1 VGGWVWV
8 GGWVGAQAVAH
19 AKAARSA
26 VHRCYS
32 LTALAGW
39 AYAYGVLRGL
49 PCGALT
55 GTGRLPARV
64 PPYSTSASAFCPPGR
79 SSALPACA
87 AADSSDGETGP
98 VPSVP
103 PHRCAKAV
111 GSALHESDG
120 LVVLVSS
127 CAEVPCLQPYCAHR
141 CHICTGTGLAAATS
155 APELGSPLPHLHRDR
170 LAGWPTHCR
179 SESQR
184 ATSLS
189 RQAAA
194 DAPLRPR
201 GLALRPSAALG
212 GLLLR
217 VRHPICGCA
226 LRWAQDGAADGRAA
240 AESNAGTRANCRS
253 PSIAAA
259 AKFAADVLRLRAR
272 SLPATA
278 APRARL
284 LSKRCLPVSEC

>member
-1 VGGWVWV
+1 M
-8 GGWVGAQAVAH
+8 
-19 AKAARSA
+19 
-26 VHRCYS
+26 
-32 LTALAGW
+32 
-39 AYAYGVLRGL
+39 
-49 PCGALT
+49 
-55 GTGRLPARV
+55 
-64 PPYSTSASAFCPPGR
+64 
-79 SSALPACA
+79 
-87 AADSSDGETGP
+87 
-98 VPSVP
+98 PSVP

-155 APELGSPLPHLHRDR
+155 APELRSPLPHLHRDR

-212 GLLLR
+212 GPHGLLLR

-226 LRWAQDGAADGRAA
+226 LLWAQDGAADGSAA

-278 APRARL
+278 APIAGAATLEAVPAR
-284 LSKRCLPVSEC
+284 E